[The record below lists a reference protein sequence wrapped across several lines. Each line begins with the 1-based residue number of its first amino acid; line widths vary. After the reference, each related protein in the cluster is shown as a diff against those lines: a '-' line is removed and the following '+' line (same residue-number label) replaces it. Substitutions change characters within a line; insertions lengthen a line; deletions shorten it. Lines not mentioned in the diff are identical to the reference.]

1 MTHPLRGYAG
11 SMAARIG
18 DDIWGQRTPYS
29 AGESWPVRVDQHLID
44 GVTVDDVDSWV
55 PSAVCSAAMDV
66 DWTSPSRTDR
76 WSESAVGPRIESI
89 TAVSGLRA
97 STAGKDNFMID

>member
-1 MTHPLRGYAG
+1 MPASRRHPPDDRCRLGASARERPLSLLRRRSFRRLCAEMTRPRHRVTDPLRGYAG
-11 SMAARIG
+11 SMAARTG

-55 PSAVCSAAMDV
+55 PSAC
-66 DWTSPSRTDR
+66 
-76 WSESAVGPRIESI
+76 
-89 TAVSGLRA
+89 LL
-97 STAGKDNFMID
+97 